1 MVHMT
6 ISEIAAIVAPF
17 VGIGFLLGCM
27 PLMAGLGVLAII
39 NIFKKI

>member
-1 MVHMT
+1 MS
-6 ISEIAAIVAPF
+6 IQDIASIVAPF

-27 PLMAGLGVLAII
+27 PLMAGLGVHAVI

>member
-1 MVHMT
+1 MT

-27 PLMAGLGVLAII
+27 PLMAGVGGLAVI
-39 NIFKKI
+39 NIF